1 MGEVVSQGRG
11 RRPGGGAGAGPGG
24 GAGAGLGAGPGAC
37 GWAPSPGVPAAS
49 PDALTSSG
57 EETLR
62 KLRGLCNPPRKA
74 GVHTLGTP
82 RSDPRPFE
90 PSHQRPGFQA
100 PAGPASG
107 PGLSQARQQLEKGRG
122 WEDWG
127 PGSLLRSRPGPR
139 QWLGRGR
146 RRQQREPL
154 TPHHSPGRLA
164 SITRG
169 SGSSAGYPPSKNSS
183 EPQSRP
189 QTGGAAWGG
198 GRVLVRWGQGQARHC
213 PSEQREGSLQSPRTP
228 GPSLSAAPPF
238 PPSFLSCHPS
248 PLPSPPRRQQGPGP
262 TGPTW
267 PGRLTHWPT
276 VRALVRGAHR
286 QGRVWGPRSGAGSAQ
301 SLVPPTQVCG

>member
-1 MGEVVSQGRG
+1 M
-11 RRPGGGAGAGPGG
+11 
-24 GAGAGLGAGPGAC
+24 
-37 GWAPSPGVPAAS
+37 
-49 PDALTSSG
+49 
-57 EETLR
+57 
-62 KLRGLCNPPRKA
+62 
-74 GVHTLGTP
+74 HTLGTL

-198 GRVLVRWGQGQARHC
+198 GRGLGPVGARAGQALPLRAAGGQPAEPAH
-213 PSEQREGSLQSPRTP
+213 PRPFSVSRTP
-228 GPSLSAAPPF
+228 LPSLFSLLPPFSPPF
-238 PPSFLSCHPS
+238 PSQETARPEAHWADLAWAAHTLAYS
-248 PLPSPPRRQQGPGP
+248 QGPGTRCP
-262 TGPTW
+262 PAGQSVGATERGRQCSESGATHPGVWLGP
-267 PGRLTHWPT
+267 P
-276 VRALVRGAHR
+276 VRGAHPWA
-286 QGRVWGPRSGAGSAQ
+286 QDDAPRGSGCP
-301 SLVPPTQVCG
+301 SLLPASSTAASP